1 MLRIISKYISFLTRM
16 ISYYIYMV
24 TDCQVSDSGVL
35 LSTRHDTNYQQHFSD
50 TLAFPGGTSQW
61 PSKMTLAEG
70 NGKGGGCELGLLL
83 NFTGNQT
90 RLCVLDFPVVL
101 STRVPD
107 KPKYLQRKV
116 LVSQSPAR
124 ARKYLLKD
132 TTDIRA
138 SMKGSANQDED
149 KPVRLQSPS
158 DALFTKVWVAC

>member
-107 KPKYLQRKV
+107 KPKYL
-116 LVSQSPAR
+116 
-124 ARKYLLKD
+124 LKD